1 MEEIK
6 IERAKKE
13 DWPYIQEKLKKYIL
27 DGTDANWQQFFVAK
41 NSGKT
46 VAFGRIKDHKEYF
59 EIASLGVDYYHRG
72 KGLGT
77 KMLLFL
83 TDEAKRL
90 NPEKHIYG
98 ISHKPAFL
106 KKGSFEEVSNAPE
119 ALEYKKK
126 TICKFDPANSRIM
139 KLKSFR
145 KDE

>member
-41 NSGKT
+41 NSDKT
-46 VAFGRIKDHKEYF
+46 VAFGRIKDYKEYF
-59 EIASLGVDYYHRG
+59 EIASIGVDYYHRG
-72 KGLGT
+72 KGIGI
-77 KMLLFL
+77 KLLL
-83 TDEAKRL
+83 SLIGEAKRQ
-90 NPEKHIYG
+90 NPEKPVYG
-98 ISHKPAFL
+98 ISHKPDFL
-106 KKGSFEEVSNAPE
+106 KKAGFEEVASAPE

-139 KLKSFR
+139 KLRVS
-145 KDE
+145 